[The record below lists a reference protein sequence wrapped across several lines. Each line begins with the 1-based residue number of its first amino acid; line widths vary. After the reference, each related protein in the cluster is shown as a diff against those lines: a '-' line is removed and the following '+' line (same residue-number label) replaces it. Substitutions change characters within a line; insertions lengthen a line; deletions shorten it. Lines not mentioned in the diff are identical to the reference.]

1 MTRRIL
7 NLGMVALATLLAAV
21 LVAAVFLAL
30 VAPENAGGDPTD
42 APSGERPVPCAEDD
56 RACNEWIDVQESEQ
70 PGGER

>member
-7 NLGMVALATLLAAV
+7 DIGMAALATILAGV

-30 VAPENAGGDPTD
+30 IAPEDTGGVPTD

-56 RACNEWIDVQESEQ
+56 RACNEWIDVQEPE
-70 PGGER
+70 